1 MNFVKY
7 YPWDRLRLDKKVYDG
22 NSVFKAEVGFDLFKT
37 YRNKVM
43 WNFMKHGNMGLF
55 YGNLV
60 SQRDVFLRN
69 LSRQSSEFVYSSRI
83 DIYDFNSELV
93 NIGEELEEE
102 FVQVNYHH
110 YEDSVLTFL
119 EDVQS
124 FRDEITE
131 TMAKNGSVEASGRK
145 VQIIVVHFD
154 ENSVLNLKKISE
166 QKILADL
173 LSHSF
178 DERVVVVPVV
188 SKASDFPEELH
199 KLLRWGAYLGTDNDD
214 FVHDLYS
221 ELEDGS
227 YSKHQKIIGTLFD
240 CRFPYLVILHPLKF
254 TPSEF
259 YHELEN
265 RFAEEDALY
274 RKFLEQLDDGT

>member
-1 MNFVKY
+1 
-7 YPWDRLRLDKKVYDG
+7 
-22 NSVFKAEVGFDLFKT
+22 
-37 YRNKVM
+37 M

-178 DERVVVVPVV
+178 DERVVVVPVM
-188 SKASDFPEELH
+188 SKASDFPEGLH
-199 KLLRWGAYLGTDNDD
+199 KLLRWGAYLGADNDD
-214 FVHDLYS
+214 FVHDFHS

-227 YSKHQKIIGTLFD
+227 YSKHQKTIGTLFD
-240 CRFPYLVILHPLKF
+240 YRRTNLIILHPLKF